1 MSIRKLA
8 TIVIL
13 SAAVAGVAACED
25 ESEGPDVEA
34 FTATLTAASEPP
46 TATGPVVSTGT
57 GTARIEF
64 TSTGVLYT
72 VTVNNARTTPITS
85 GGTHIHG
92 PCPPATC
99 TSAGVVLGLNPNI
112 TVTTGTIAQGSAT
125 GPGTSAAAISM
136 DSLKS
141 MIRNGNAYVNVHTT
155 RYNGGEIRGQLVP
168 AN

>member
-1 MSIRKLA
+1 MSIRRLA
-8 TIVIL
+8 ALVMF
-13 SAAVAGVAACED
+13 SATVAGVTACED

-34 FTATLTAASEPP
+34 FTATLTAANEPP
-46 TATGPVVSTGT
+46 TPTGPVVSTGT

-64 TSTGVLYT
+64 TTTGLLYT
-72 VTVNNARTTPITS
+72 VTVNNALTTPITS
-85 GGTHIHG
+85 GGAHIHG
-92 PCPPATC
+92 PCPPTTC
-99 TSAGVVLGLNPNI
+99 TAAGVALGLNPNI
-112 TVTTGTIAQGSAT
+112 TVTTGTIAQGTAT
-125 GPGTSAAAISM
+125 GPGTSAPTISM